1 MLLLLSFFS
10 LIICLLYISIIF
22 TILTNSLH
30 KFLFF
35 SFRIV
40 GEFLWE
46 KMKSNYE
53 KKNNEATSTSTTTS
67 TSTST
72 LTSPSP
78 FEDFIESDEK
88 LKLRLKVKDEL
99 EKRIEKIK
107 IEEEI
112 KLIENQSYQDSID
125 PLGKR

>member
-1 MLLLLSFFS
+1 
-10 LIICLLYISIIF
+10 
-22 TILTNSLH
+22 
-30 KFLFF
+30 
-35 SFRIV
+35 
-40 GEFLWE
+40 
-46 KMKSNYE
+46 MKSNYE
-53 KKNNEATSTSTTTS
+53 KKNNEATSTSTS
-67 TSTST
+67 TST
-72 LTSPSP
+72 SP

>member
-1 MLLLLSFFS
+1 MVIIYRLYFYFFYNVFYS
-10 LIICLLYISIIF
+10 SVNQNF
-22 TILTNSLH
+22 R
-30 KFLFF
+30 
-35 SFRIV
+35 SFRII

-46 KMKSNYE
+46 KMKKNYAE
-53 KKNNEATSTSTTTS
+53 KSEEAFSTS

-72 LTSPSP
+72 TR
-78 FEDFIESDEK
+78 FEDFITSDNELEIK
-88 LKLRLKVKDEL
+88 LKLEL

>member
-1 MLLLLSFFS
+1 
-10 LIICLLYISIIF
+10 
-22 TILTNSLH
+22 
-30 KFLFF
+30 
-35 SFRIV
+35 
-40 GEFLWE
+40 
-46 KMKSNYE
+46 MKSNYGE
-53 KKNNEATSTSTTTS
+53 KNNGATSKS

-72 LTSPSP
+72 LP

-88 LKLRLKVKDEL
+88 LKLKEKDEL

-125 PLGKR
+125 PLGKRSKYFLFAIYIYCLP